1 MGGARKSSRM
11 TLATNS
17 LYRRSKMLY
26 NHRRAFGAREESV
39 VGFSSKKQKVHSSAV
54 RPKKKPKRALAK
66 HGAESDAATLSS
78 RDSLLQT
85 AVELFA
91 KKGFDGVSTGDIAAA
106 AGFSQAII
114 HYHFGSKDQL
124 WQDAMTYLMHDLDK
138 RFPLDLQELRDLN
151 PVDQLRVI
159 VRRFIAMSASRTELA
174 SILVLES
181 IADSERLEWLV
192 RRHFQK
198 RIDVLE
204 NIVKSAIA
212 SGVAKDLPPF
222 LVTHGILLSS
232 SFIFCLAPLIRLAH
246 GVDMKDR
253 KAAGAIPDALLDFFL
268 GGLLRQ

>member
-1 MGGARKSSRM
+1 
-11 TLATNS
+11 
-17 LYRRSKMLY
+17 MLY
-26 NHRRAFGAREESV
+26 NRLWAFEAREESV
-39 VGFSSKKQKVHSSAV
+39 VGLSSKKQKVHSSAV
-54 RPKKKPKRALAK
+54 RPNKKLKRALGK
-66 HGAESDAATLSS
+66 RGAEPDAATLSS
-78 RDSLLQT
+78 RDSLLET

-124 WQDAMTYLMHDLDK
+124 WKDAMTYLMHDLDK

-204 NIVKSAIA
+204 NIVKAAIA
-212 SGVAKDLPPF
+212 ISCAMIIWTFWFARG
-222 LVTHGILLSS
+222 
-232 SFIFCLAPLIRLAH
+232 
-246 GVDMKDR
+246 
-253 KAAGAIPDALLDFFL
+253 
-268 GGLLRQ
+268 

>member
-1 MGGARKSSRM
+1 M
-11 TLATNS
+11 
-17 LYRRSKMLY
+17 
-26 NHRRAFGAREESV
+26 V
-39 VGFSSKKQKVHSSAV
+39 VGSSSKKQKVRSSAA
-54 RPKKKPKRALAK
+54 RPNKQSKRAVGK
-66 HGAESDAATLSS
+66 HEAEPDAITLSS

-124 WQDAMTYLMHDLDK
+124 WKDAMTYLMHDLDK
-138 RFPLDLQELRDLN
+138 RFPLDLQELRDLK
-151 PVDQLRVI
+151 PIDQLRVV
-159 VRRFIAMSASRTELA
+159 VRRFIAMSAYKTEVS

-204 NIVKSAIA
+204 NIVKAAIA
-212 SGVAKDLPPF
+212 TGVAKELPPF
-222 LVTHGILLSS
+222 LVTQGMLLSS

-246 GVDMKDR
+246 GVNMNDPR
-253 KAAGAIPDALLDFFL
+253 AAGAIPDALLDFFL
-268 GGLLRQ
+268 GGLLRH